1 MGMRLVGG
9 NEASWWERGWLVGM
23 RLAGGNEA
31 GWWE

>member
-9 NEASWWERGWLVGM
+9 NEAGWWEGGWLVGM
-23 RLAGGNEA
+23 RLVGGNEA